1 MVSQIECLT
10 PQGCLDMAKRMV
22 KEAAA
27 AGADCV
33 KFQKTSLEHRAR
45 ILPIIINSSFLSDN
59 FDNVTKGRTSHN

>member
-1 MVSQIECLT
+1 
-10 PQGCLDMAKRMV
+10 MAKRMV

-45 ILPIIINSSFLSDN
+45 ILPIIINSSFLSEN
-59 FDNVTKGRTSHN
+59 FDNVTKGRTSYN